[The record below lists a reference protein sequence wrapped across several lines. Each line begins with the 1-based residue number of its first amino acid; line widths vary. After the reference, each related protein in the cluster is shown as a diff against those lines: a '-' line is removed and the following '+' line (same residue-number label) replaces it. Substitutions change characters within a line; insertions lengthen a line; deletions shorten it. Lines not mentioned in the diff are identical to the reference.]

1 MIASRA
7 PEFVLAY
14 DANCGPCSRFK
25 AVVELLD
32 ARRRIGFVSLEVAE
46 RSGLLASVAP
56 ASRYA
61 SFHLVR
67 SAADGARDMGL
78 WSGSEAVLPLVRTL
92 SPWGRAMSRIVES
105 TPGGLEAVSF
115 VYSTLARLH
124 RVCSVA
130 PRGGDSRARGLMPIG
145 GAHE

>member
-1 MIASRA
+1 MASRA

-14 DANCGPCSRFK
+14 DAGCGPCSRFK
-25 AVVELLD
+25 AVIELLD
-32 ARRRIGFVSLEVAE
+32 GRRRIGFVSLEAAE

-61 SFHLVR
+61 SFHLIR
-67 SAADGARDMGL
+67 SASNGGWDGGL

-92 SPWGRAMSRIVES
+92 SPWGRAMSRIVEG

-115 VYSTLARLH
+115 VYSTLTRLH
-124 RVCSVA
+124 RECSVS
-130 PRGGDSRARGLMPIG
+130 PRGDNRAGGLMATG
-145 GAHE
+145 GAYG